1 MWGGWGIYSPNHQ
14 KSPLGGCLSHGA
26 PDSPVRQPRQ
36 PAIGFWPLELW
47 LVGPLSCP
55 VVHRT
60 SPVDCPV
67 CLLRV
72 LCPLRAQARIKCVA
86 VDRCVR
92 SSRCSAGTPDSPVWH
107 RTLSGASPDS
117 PVNYSR
123 AVSHFPEGSEFSVKF
138 PGAPDTVR
146 WHTGQSG
153 APDQGAFGMSLA
165 LFIWTHLWSFYW
177 LVVNLWHL

>member
-1 MWGGWGIYSPNHQ
+1 
-14 KSPLGGCLSHGA
+14 LG
-26 PDSPVRQPRQ
+26 
-36 PAIGFWPLELW
+36 
-47 LVGPLSCP
+47 CP

-60 SPVDCPV
+60 GPVDCPV
-67 CLLRV
+67 HLLRV

-92 SSRCSAGTPDSPVWH
+92 SSRCSASTPDTVRCAFYACSVLCARRRTLNALQSIVVCEVVVAPLAH

-117 PVNYSR
+117 PMNYSG
-123 AVSHFPEGSEFSVKF
+123 AAAHFPEGEEFSVEF

-146 WHTGQSG
+146 WHTGQSD

-165 LFIWTHLWSFYW
+165 LFI
-177 LVVNLWHL
+177 